1 MKKRFFKYKK
11 LLKYLFFF
19 NFFIFRESFA
29 ETINV
34 DVNTDKNISTILTS
48 NNIINLDFNSNL
60 NIDSDSNQNSVYGV
74 ANGYGN
80 IIFSPN
86 KIFTVNNIGS
96 TTNAINNISFDSG
109 SILKLNNIS
118 TEYLNNSSSAIFVNY
133 GISTKVNKTGTL
145 KLSGEIPYLG
155 NDNKFLPS
163 NFTHI
168 IDGSVGNSINRIS
181 NISIDAKNA
190 NINFKKSVFTDNFVI
205 DGTVAT
211 SIYNNYKYTLN
222 NLKIDDNFIANNTE
236 ITDSVVSI
244 SGSSTNINFGDL
256 KINATAS
263 PNAGFS
269 QLFLNKSQAI
279 NVDNI
284 IFDSET
290 ASDKKYIS
298 NEVDS
303 NLYVNKNISGNGTI
317 KGGNIIFNGSS
328 AQTSEVNIKLGG
340 VDDYMQKIQ
349 ISNNS
354 NGGVVFKGNVYS
366 KNLDFSLGG
375 KNSNIRLESGS
386 IFRLSGDIISKENT
400 GTISGDGK
408 LILEGESSKTI
419 NAILGSSSLNKL
431 SNLEIAQT
439 KSNNSIILN
448 NKNYITNLAIKSATT
463 LENNDFLSVDNL
475 AIEENSKLKINSDN
489 KIANINISANKS
501 LSLLNNNELKI
512 TENIVA
518 GANSSIVGDSN
529 NIGSIAF
536 VGSLSQ
542 EIDADIEIGK
552 DNLYLS
558 KVSSQNISNDG
569 VKFLNNVKTR
579 KLEFTNT
586 QGTSIINIASGK
598 SIYLA
603 GDISQNSKNSS
614 AIIGSGSL
622 ELNGEYLQNIDT
634 KIGKDSSNR
643 LNSVIINNNYGV
655 LLKQNS
661 FINNLSINNGQLT
674 IDDSAT
680 LDVTN
685 NIDLTNK
692 KIGIN
697 ITSGQY
703 GKIVSAGEISVN
715 DSSKIKFDYS
725 KTIGANLDITG
736 QTKYDILV
744 ASNTISNVDKILVE
758 DNSLLYDNQITSSSN
773 KVVTNLVKSSQF
785 QESVLGKE
793 KYNSLQGLIDLQNSK
808 IKDGLLS
815 IQSNSQLNNSLNSIK
830 PIENSMIYNQLISHV
845 DDLFDIAIA
854 NDNDIVDQNSNIDND
869 EAREKS
875 LDKKP
880 NQIEAKNSILNEE
893 ESSLKNYSLWWKLL
907 GNRFTQKILENNN
920 EYDGRT
926 TGLMIGLNKKIDLKN
941 HFLTIGTAVSS
952 GMINIDNS
960 RNKNLEVNSYQLLFY
975 QGIYSKSGEGL
986 FNNNMFL
993 FAHNN
998 YNSNRTIEIGNYK
1011 NSFKSSYGGK
1021 MFSFESKVGFKKDFF
1036 NKRFNISPLIGLQYL
1051 AINNDDYLEKQDD
1064 LAIEY
1069 KNQFYHQVIAK
1080 IGLEFD
1086 SKIKTNNYIFSP
1098 NFMFSYNRNLLN
1110 NSVNDSYNI
1119 ANARSG
1125 NSINS
1130 SSLNKIA
1137 VNSKIVQINKFNIA
1151 TGLNIFTKNHESV
1164 RVKYQLQTSKNFI
1177 NHSGFVEYKKE
1188 F

>member
-1 MKKRFFKYKK
+1 M
-11 LLKYLFFF
+11 
-19 NFFIFRESFA
+19 
-29 ETINV
+29 
-34 DVNTDKNISTILTS
+34 TS

-163 NFTHI
+163 NFSHI

-340 VDDYMQKIQ
+340 VDDYVQKIQ

-489 KIANINISANKS
+489 KIASINISANKS

-697 ITSGQY
+697 ITSG
-703 GKIVSAGEISVN
+703 
-715 DSSKIKFDYS
+715 
-725 KTIGANLDITG
+725 
-736 QTKYDILV
+736 
-744 ASNTISNVDKILVE
+744 
-758 DNSLLYDNQITSSSN
+758 
-773 KVVTNLVKSSQF
+773 
-785 QESVLGKE
+785 
-793 KYNSLQGLIDLQNSK
+793 
-808 IKDGLLS
+808 
-815 IQSNSQLNNSLNSIK
+815 
-830 PIENSMIYNQLISHV
+830 
-845 DDLFDIAIA
+845 
-854 NDNDIVDQNSNIDND
+854 
-869 EAREKS
+869 
-875 LDKKP
+875 
-880 NQIEAKNSILNEE
+880 
-893 ESSLKNYSLWWKLL
+893 
-907 GNRFTQKILENNN
+907 
-920 EYDGRT
+920 
-926 TGLMIGLNKKIDLKN
+926 
-941 HFLTIGTAVSS
+941 
-952 GMINIDNS
+952 
-960 RNKNLEVNSYQLLFY
+960 
-975 QGIYSKSGEGL
+975 
-986 FNNNMFL
+986 
-993 FAHNN
+993 
-998 YNSNRTIEIGNYK
+998 
-1011 NSFKSSYGGK
+1011 
-1021 MFSFESKVGFKKDFF
+1021 
-1036 NKRFNISPLIGLQYL
+1036 
-1051 AINNDDYLEKQDD
+1051 
-1064 LAIEY
+1064 
-1069 KNQFYHQVIAK
+1069 
-1080 IGLEFD
+1080 
-1086 SKIKTNNYIFSP
+1086 
-1098 NFMFSYNRNLLN
+1098 
-1110 NSVNDSYNI
+1110 
-1119 ANARSG
+1119 
-1125 NSINS
+1125 
-1130 SSLNKIA
+1130 
-1137 VNSKIVQINKFNIA
+1137 
-1151 TGLNIFTKNHESV
+1151 
-1164 RVKYQLQTSKNFI
+1164 
-1177 NHSGFVEYKKE
+1177 
-1188 F
+1188 